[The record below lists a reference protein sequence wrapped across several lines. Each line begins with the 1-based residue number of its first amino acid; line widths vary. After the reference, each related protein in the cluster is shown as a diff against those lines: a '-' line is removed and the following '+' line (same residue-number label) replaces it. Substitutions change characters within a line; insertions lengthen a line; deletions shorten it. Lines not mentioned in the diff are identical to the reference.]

1 MKRAWIENG
10 WIVQLTQDEID
21 DVECDQWQLYKAIIQ
36 RNPQAKYIYM
46 PNGDLLKGDDDI
58 LKNLEE
64 CVEPLAQ
71 LCDDIGLTQDDKAFM
86 SLARRFIGKPRWR
99 IVSHIITIKRLRE

>member
-1 MKRAWIENG
+1 M
-10 WIVQLTQDEID
+10 
-21 DVECDQWQLYKAIIQ
+21 YKAILQ
-36 RNPQAKYIYM
+36 RNPRAKYIYM

-86 SLARRFIGKPRWR
+86 SLARRFIGSPRWR

>member
-1 MKRAWIENG
+1 MKRAWLENG
-10 WIVQLTQDEID
+10 WIVQLTQDEIE

-46 PNGDLLKGDDDI
+46 PNGDLLKGDGDI

-64 CVEPLAQ
+64 CVEPLAS
-71 LCDDIGLTQDDKAFM
+71 LCDELGITKDDKAFF
-86 SLARRFIGKPRWR
+86 SLTRRFLARPPYR
-99 IVSHIITIKRLRE
+99 IEAHFNTIKRLRE

>member
-1 MKRAWIENG
+1 MKRAWLENG

-21 DVECDQWQLYKAIIQ
+21 DVECDQWQLYRAIIQ

-46 PNGDLLKGDDDI
+46 PNGDLLKGDGDI

-64 CVEPLAQ
+64 CIEPLARHY
-71 LCDDIGLTQDDKAFM
+71 DEIGITKDDKAFF
-86 SLARRFIGKPRWR
+86 SLTRRFLARPPYR
-99 IVSHIITIKRLRE
+99 IEAHFNTIKRLRE